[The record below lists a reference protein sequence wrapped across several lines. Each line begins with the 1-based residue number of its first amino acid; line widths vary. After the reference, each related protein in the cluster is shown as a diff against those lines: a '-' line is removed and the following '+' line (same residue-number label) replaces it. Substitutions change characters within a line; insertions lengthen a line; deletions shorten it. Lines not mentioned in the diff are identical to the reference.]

1 MAETQAAKRQLA
13 AASLLFFLV
22 EFGTFQPGYS
32 LETVYITP
40 FFIRLETPW
49 LLDSVI
55 WLAPALFLLTIPS
68 LTRRTRLFSS
78 LSRSRKGT
86 VSVLVAFSLVGL
98 IVLIAAA
105 VLGEF
110 HRGEDT
116 GEVLV
121 LAFVGFLVMDVGLTM
136 LDGSTV
142 ELLEEGFGAIRREE
156 IREWSSGWKHFGRI
170 TAYFLASCDALQLG
184 SRYIYFV
191 LAI

>member
-1 MAETQAAKRQLA
+1 MAGTQASKQQLA
-13 AASLLFFLV
+13 VASLLFFLV
-22 EFGTFQPGYS
+22 EFGASYSGYS

-55 WLAPALFLLTIPS
+55 WLAPALVLLSVAPLRRRIQGCSTVFVGRKRTISALLGLS
-68 LTRRTRLFSS
+68 L
-78 LSRSRKGT
+78 
-86 VSVLVAFSLVGL
+86 AGL

-105 VLGEF
+105 MLGEF

-116 GEVLV
+116 GAVLV
-121 LAFVGFLVMDVGLTM
+121 LAFAGFLVMDIGLTM
-136 LDGSTV
+136 LDGSTL
-142 ELLEEGFGAIRREE
+142 ELLEDGFGSLHREE
-156 IREWSSGWKHFGRI
+156 IREWSSGWKHFGRV

-191 LAI
+191 SAT